1 MWCVECGIRVVN
13 EPTSYIF
20 CAICLAEVNSEL
32 GTPVDWAAFFDLDD
46 IFMRFDDRGLG
57 G

>member
-20 CAICLAEVNSEL
+20 CAICQAEVNSDL
-32 GTPVDWAAFFDLDD
+32 GMPVDWAAFFDLNDTYL
-46 IFMRFDDRGLG
+46 RFDDRG
-57 G
+57 